1 MPKVVKGTKAAPK
14 VSANKLRKTKN
25 GGGNG
30 TNKKYVLP
38 YSPPRHRTVSIIPQS
53 ITTRRVSPKNPY
65 GSNFN
70 EVIDIDKIEKMK
82 RLLEIEDR
90 RIIYKENIREF
101 INRVQ
106 EGNMLDVVE
115 REKWY
120 NNLKQVLSNLKVK
133 DNNEDAANFLTLQL
147 FKEKEAEED
156 AREAGERKIRR
167 LLPLPKQLIQHQQQL
182 IPLPR
187 QLIPLPKQLTPPLR
201 QLYEI
206 LNNGFRELDLYLYTG
221 YVYENHTGHI
231 GSDGIIRNPPYDTHY
246 NFGNYNYWGLKP
258 TPVRLQ
264 KGSTSYSELFVLE
277 RLKILYEII
286 KLILKINKIED
297 RNLLSL
303 LNQFNKSIDTFEEDY
318 KNNKRFVQI
327 SDSGLDKVIIMFN
340 EEDGVMREFKPMVI
354 LVDIL
359 DSLNYLRLI
368 DNKDNYLFDINLS
381 PELGNFIEKAKK
393 TI

>member
-1 MPKVVKGTKAAPK
+1 MNNKDVV
-14 VSANKLRKTKN
+14 
-25 GGGNG
+25 
-30 TNKKYVLP
+30 P

-53 ITTRRVSPKNPY
+53 IITRRVSPKNPY

-70 EVIDIDKIEKMK
+70 EVIDVAKIEEMK

-90 RIIYKENIREF
+90 SIIYKENIREF

-120 NNLKQVLSNLKVK
+120 NNLKQVLSNLKDK
-133 DNNEDAANFLTLQL
+133 DNNEDIRKIERIIKTTEDAANFLTLQL